1 MKQKYVILRD
11 EEKKALIIKEYA
23 ELDKEIFSL
32 LCEETY
38 KDAVIKSAKKKGMEA
53 LLEVLRT
60 ENLYPPALFAEN
72 IAESVMAVYNSEATP
87 PVELLFNDIDFVT
100 KTREKPKVEEIEENE
115 SDLDDILED
124 SYDED
129 YDEKE
134 SLNNIN
140 SSLKVAD
147 DETLDIDEEPS

>member
-11 EEKKALIIKEYA
+11 EDQKALIIKEYA

-38 KDAVIKSAKKKGMEA
+38 KDAVIRSAKKKGVEA
-53 LLEVLRT
+53 LVEVLRT
-60 ENLYPPALFAEN
+60 ENLYPPALFVEN
-72 IAESVMAVYNSEATP
+72 IAESVMAVYDSKTTP

-100 KTREKPKVEEIEENE
+100 KTREKPKIEEIETDA
-115 SDLDDILED
+115 SDLDDILDD
-124 SYDED
+124 SYED
-129 YDEKE
+129 IYDEKE

-140 SSLKVAD
+140 SPIKVAD
-147 DETLDIDEEPS
+147 DETLDIDEEP